1 MPQDIN
7 ETLQDI
13 LDEYDAFVKTVKRLQ
28 NNLKQ
33 EQDALNEGW

>member
-13 LDEYDAFVKTVKRLQ
+13 LDEYDAFVKTVKRME
-28 NNLKQ
+28 NNIVQ
-33 EQDALNEGW
+33 EEAALNEEW